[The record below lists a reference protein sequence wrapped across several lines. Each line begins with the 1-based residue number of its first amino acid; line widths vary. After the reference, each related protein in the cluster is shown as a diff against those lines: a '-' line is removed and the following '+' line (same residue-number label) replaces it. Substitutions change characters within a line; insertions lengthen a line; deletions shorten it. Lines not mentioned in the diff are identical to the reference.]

1 MKWEIKNNWKY
12 GKFEKYWYWRYIM
25 GSFLFNKNYFFS
37 VDLHN
42 TSYKGGGEV
51 WASKYTH
58 PHYMSRREREKGQAC
73 KHTLSTYEQANKH
86 KYIVRKHLIPGT
98 CPQYPRYTNISK
110 LYETLAY
117 KLV

>member
-1 MKWEIKNNWKY
+1 
-12 GKFEKYWYWRYIM
+12 
-25 GSFLFNKNYFFS
+25 
-37 VDLHN
+37 
-42 TSYKGGGEV
+42 
-51 WASKYTH
+51 
-58 PHYMSRREREKGQAC
+58 MSRREREKGQAC

-98 CPQYPRYTNISK
+98 CPQCPTYTNISK

>member
-12 GKFEKYWYWRYIM
+12 SKFEKILVLKVYYEE
-25 GSFLFNKNYFFS
+25 FFFNKNYFLS

-58 PHYMSRREREKGQAC
+58 PHYMSHREREKGQAC
-73 KHTLSTYEQANKH
+73 RHTLPTHEQASKH
-86 KYIVRKHLIPGT
+86 EYIVRERLYLELVLNTQDTQVYGNYIKH
-98 CPQYPRYTNISK
+98 
-110 LYETLAY
+110 
-117 KLV
+117 